1 MDCLYVRFYRKC
13 EAFFKEKQIR
23 FDILKFLYKVLP
35 VLEAAVYCGLIIYSF
50 VKEDYLMFTKCI
62 VVPATAFVVVSIF
75 RKLID
80 SPRPYTKYYITPLI
94 NKDKIGESFPSRHT
108 LSAFLITMTGF
119 YVYFPVGIMLTVMS
133 LIIAITRVVSGVH
146 FTKDVIAGAVIGILS
161 GIIYF
166 VF

>member
-80 SPRPYTKYYITPLI
+80 SLRPYTKYDITPLI
-94 NKDKIGESFPSRHT
+94 NKDKTGESFPSRHT

-119 YVYFPVGIMLTVMS
+119 YVYFPVGIVLAVMS

>member
-50 VKEDYLMFTKCI
+50 VKEDYLMLTKCI

-75 RKLID
+75 RKLIG
-80 SPRPYTKYYITPLI
+80 SPRPYTKYDITPLI

-119 YVYFPVGIMLTVMS
+119 YVYFPVGIVLAVMS

>member
-50 VKEDYLMFTKCI
+50 VKEDYLMLTKCI
-62 VVPATAFVVVSIF
+62 VVPATAFVVGSIF

-80 SPRPYTKYYITPLI
+80 SPRPYTTYDITPLI

-119 YVYFPVGIMLTVMS
+119 YVYFPVGIVLAVMS

>member
-1 MDCLYVRFYRKC
+1 MDLYVRFYRKC

-75 RKLID
+75 RKLI
-80 SPRPYTKYYITPLI
+80 
-94 NKDKIGESFPSRHT
+94 
-108 LSAFLITMTGF
+108 
-119 YVYFPVGIMLTVMS
+119 
-133 LIIAITRVVSGVH
+133 AITRVVSGMH

>member
-80 SPRPYTKYYITPLI
+80 SPRPYTNYDITPLI

-119 YVYFPVGIMLTVMS
+119 YVYFPVGIVLTVMS

>member
-13 EAFFKEKQIR
+13 EAFFKEKEIR
-23 FDILKFLYKVLP
+23 LDILKFLYKALP
-35 VLEAAVYCGLIIYSF
+35 VLEAVIYCGLIIYSF

-80 SPRPYTKYYITPLI
+80 SPRPYTKYDITPLI
-94 NKDKIGESFPSRHT
+94 NKDKSGESFPSRHT

-119 YVYFPVGIMLTVMS
+119 YVYFPIGIVLAVIS
-133 LIIAITRVVSGVH
+133 SVIVVTRVISGVH
-146 FTKDVIAGAVIGILS
+146 FTKDVIAGALIGILS
-161 GIIYF
+161 GLIYF
-166 VF
+166 IF

>member
-50 VKEDYLMFTKCI
+50 VKEDYLMLTKCI

-80 SPRPYTKYYITPLI
+80 SQRPYTKYDITPLI

-119 YVYFPVGIMLTVMS
+119 YVYFPVGIVLAVMS
-133 LIIAITRVVSGVH
+133 LIIAITRVVAGVH

>member
-62 VVPATAFVVVSIF
+62 ISEQ
-75 RKLID
+75 
-80 SPRPYTKYYITPLI
+80 PY
-94 NKDKIGESFPSRHT
+94 
-108 LSAFLITMTGF
+108 
-119 YVYFPVGIMLTVMS
+119 
-133 LIIAITRVVSGVH
+133 IICISYNN
-146 FTKDVIAGAVIGILS
+146 DGILCIFS
-161 GIIYF
+161 GWNYAYCYVIDNCNNKSCLGCAFYKRCNCRGCNRNTFWNNIF
-166 VF
+166 CFLRGIEL

>member
-80 SPRPYTKYYITPLI
+80 SPRPYTKYGITPLI

-119 YVYFPVGIMLTVMS
+119 YVYFPVGIVLAVMS

>member
-23 FDILKFLYKVLP
+23 FDILKVLYKVLP

-80 SPRPYTKYYITPLI
+80 SPRPYTKYDTTPLI

-119 YVYFPVGIMLTVMS
+119 YVYFPVGIVLTVMS

>member
-1 MDCLYVRFYRKC
+1 MC
-13 EAFFKEKQIR
+13 IR
-23 FDILKFLYKVLP
+23 
-35 VLEAAVYCGLIIYSF
+35 
-50 VKEDYLMFTKCI
+50 
-62 VVPATAFVVVSIF
+62 
-75 RKLID
+75 D
-80 SPRPYTKYYITPLI
+80 SI
-94 NKDKIGESFPSRHT
+94 NKDKTGESFPSRHT

-119 YVYFPVGIMLTVMS
+119 YVYFPVGIVLAVMS

>member
-23 FDILKFLYKVLP
+23 FDILKFLYKELP

-50 VKEDYLMFTKCI
+50 VKEDYLMLTKCI

-80 SPRPYTKYYITPLI
+80 SPRPYTK
-94 NKDKIGESFPSRHT
+94 
-108 LSAFLITMTGF
+108 
-119 YVYFPVGIMLTVMS
+119 
-133 LIIAITRVVSGVH
+133 
-146 FTKDVIAGAVIGILS
+146 
-161 GIIYF
+161 
-166 VF
+166 

>member
-50 VKEDYLMFTKCI
+50 AKEDYLMFTKCI

-75 RKLID
+75 TKLID
-80 SPRPYTKYYITPLI
+80 SPRPYTKYDITPLI
-94 NKDKIGESFPSRHT
+94 NKDKTGESFPSRHT

-119 YVYFPVGIMLTVMS
+119 YVYFPVGIVLAVMS

>member
-75 RKLID
+75 RNFID
-80 SPRPYTKYYITPLI
+80 SPRPYTKYEITPLI

-119 YVYFPVGIMLTVMS
+119 YVYFPVGIVLAVMS

>member
-50 VKEDYLMFTKCI
+50 VKEDYLMLTKCI

-80 SPRPYTKYYITPLI
+80 SRRPYTKYDITPLI

-119 YVYFPVGIMLTVMS
+119 YVYFPVGIVLAVMS

>member
-80 SPRPYTKYYITPLI
+80 SEQTYII
-94 NKDKIGESFPSRHT
+94 CISYNND
-108 LSAFLITMTGF
+108 
-119 YVYFPVGIMLTVMS
+119 
-133 LIIAITRVVSGVH
+133 
-146 FTKDVIAGAVIGILS
+146 GILCIFS
-161 GIIYF
+161 GWNCTCCYVIDNCNNKSCLGCAFYKRCNCRGCNRNTFWNNIF
-166 VF
+166 CFLRGIEL

>member
-35 VLEAAVYCGLIIYSF
+35 VLEAVVYCGLIIYSF

-80 SPRPYTKYYITPLI
+80 SPRPYTKNDITPLI

-119 YVYFPVGIMLTVMS
+119 YVYFPVGIVLAVMS

-146 FTKDVIAGAVIGILS
+146 FTKDVIAGAVIGIFS

-166 VF
+166 IF

>member
-75 RKLID
+75 RKSID
-80 SPRPYTKYYITPLI
+80 SPRPYTKYDITPLI

>member
-75 RKLID
+75 RKLIY
-80 SPRPYTKYYITPLI
+80 SPRPYTKYDITPLI

-119 YVYFPVGIMLTVMS
+119 YVYFPVGIVLTVIS

>member
-1 MDCLYVRFYRKC
+1 LDCLYVRFYRKC

-50 VKEDYLMFTKCI
+50 VKEDYLMLTKCI

-80 SPRPYTKYYITPLI
+80 SSRPYTKYDITPLI

-119 YVYFPVGIMLTVMS
+119 YVYFPVGIVLAVMS

>member
-62 VVPATAFVVVSIF
+62 VVPAKAFVVVSIF

-80 SPRPYTKYYITPLI
+80 SPRPYTKYDITPLI

>member
-50 VKEDYLMFTKCI
+50 VKEDYLMLTKCI

-80 SPRPYTKYYITPLI
+80 SPRPYTKYDITPLI
-94 NKDKIGESFPSRHT
+94 N
-108 LSAFLITMTGF
+108 
-119 YVYFPVGIMLTVMS
+119 
-133 LIIAITRVVSGVH
+133 
-146 FTKDVIAGAVIGILS
+146 
-161 GIIYF
+161 
-166 VF
+166 

>member
-1 MDCLYVRFYRKC
+1 M
-13 EAFFKEKQIR
+13 I
-23 FDILKFLYKVLP
+23 
-35 VLEAAVYCGLIIYSF
+35 EAAIYCGLIIYSF

-62 VVPATAFVVVSIF
+62 VVPATAFIVVSIF

-80 SPRPYTKYYITPLI
+80 SPRPYTKYDITPLI

-119 YVYFPVGIMLTVMS
+119 YVCFPVGIVLAVIS
-133 LIIAITRVVSGVH
+133 SVLAATRVISGVH
-146 FTKDVIAGAVIGILS
+146 FTKDVIAGALIGILL
-161 GIIYF
+161 GLIYF

>member
-62 VVPATAFVVVSIF
+62 VVPATAFVVVSIL

-80 SPRPYTKYYITPLI
+80 SPRPYTKYDITPLI